1 MREQLLSKNYSPR
14 LKTMAEEF
22 ETYLNSTSEF
32 GTVTQVHYP
41 MISIEGLPKAHPFET
56 LIFEDG
62 QMGQVFDMEYDLLH
76 ALVFSVDP
84 INIGSKVTRTNQ
96 TLSIPV
102 GDTLRGATVD
112 PLGRPTRLAKVFTTR
127 NSQRQIFTETIGID
141 RRVSVNKPFLTG
153 ITKVDLLIPLGRGQR
168 DLILGDAKTGKTNF
182 LLNSLVNQVQFEN
195 TIGIY
200 AAIGKKTSEVKYLE
214 AFFEKQGIAQK
225 IILVA
230 ATSADPT
237 SMIYLAPYS
246 AMAIAEYFRD
256 QGQHTVVILDDMTT
270 HAQRYREIS
279 LMSRRFPGR
288 ESYPGDIFYAH
299 ASLVERAGNFKHEK
313 SGEVSITCLTVAST
327 VEGDISGYISTN
339 LISMTDGHIFFDTE
353 IYNKGERPAI
363 NIPLSVTRV
372 GRKTQSSL
380 LREINR
386 EILSL
391 LSQYRNLIQIAH
403 LDSEMSLESKELL
416 QKGRSMM
423 GMLDQATGT
432 IPYAIQ
438 IVLFGVVWLDAA
450 DLSSEIIYQ
459 GVLNDL
465 MSLFK
470 NPAERKEMILIT
482 SSKNLDEFLLRLKQ
496 KQDIIDICNKNQISQ
511 TK

>member
-1 MREQLLSKNYSPR
+1 
-14 LKTMAEEF
+14 
-22 ETYLNSTSEF
+22 
-32 GTVTQVHYP
+32 
-41 MISIEGLPKAHPFET
+41 
-56 LIFEDG
+56 
-62 QMGQVFDMEYDLLH
+62 
-76 ALVFSVDP
+76 
-84 INIGSKVTRTNQ
+84 
-96 TLSIPV
+96 
-102 GDTLRGATVD
+102 
-112 PLGRPTRLAKVFTTR
+112 
-127 NSQRQIFTETIGID
+127 
-141 RRVSVNKPFLTG
+141 
-153 ITKVDLLIPLGRGQR
+153 
-168 DLILGDAKTGKTNF
+168 
-182 LLNSLVNQVQFEN
+182 
-195 TIGIY
+195 
-200 AAIGKKTSEVKYLE
+200 
-214 AFFEKQGIAQK
+214 
-225 IILVA
+225 
-230 ATSADPT
+230 
-237 SMIYLAPYS
+237 MIYLAPYS

-279 LMSRRFPGR
+279 LLSRRFPGR

-313 SGEVSITCLTVAST
+313 AGEVSITCLPVAST
-327 VEGDISGYISTN
+327 VEGDITGYISTN
-339 LISMTDGHIFFDTE
+339 LISMTDGHVFFDTE

-372 GRKTQSSL
+372 GRKTQSAL
-380 LREINR
+380 VRRINR

-391 LSQYRNLIQIAH
+391 LSQYRSLSQIAH
-403 LDSEMSLESKELL
+403 LDSELSLESKEILH
-416 QKGRSMM
+416 KGKALMV
-423 GMLDQATGT
+423 MLDQAAGT
-432 IPYAIQ
+432 VPYIIQ
-438 IVLFGVVWLDAA
+438 IVLFGIVWLDAA